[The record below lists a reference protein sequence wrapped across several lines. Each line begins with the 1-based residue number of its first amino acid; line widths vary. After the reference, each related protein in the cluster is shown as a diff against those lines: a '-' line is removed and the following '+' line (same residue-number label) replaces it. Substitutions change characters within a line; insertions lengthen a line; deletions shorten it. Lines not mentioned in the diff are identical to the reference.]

1 MIIAERIDALRPTL
15 FSSIKYRFRHSGH
28 LLRTRPGTS
37 HLCLCIVRVWITVR
51 APTTYRRSIFKSS
64 IASIVIIHITNA
76 TNHNVPVACFLH
88 FGKYSHR
95 YYTHISRF
103 IDFGFFDLFFFIY
116 SLFIHF
122 AFIIPRRNDIFVI
135 VLTFLNNVT
144 PMQLLFIYL
153 FFLTK

>member
-37 HLCLCIVRVWITVR
+37 HLCLCIVRVWNTVR
-51 APTTYRRSIFKSS
+51 VPTTYRRSIFKSS
-64 IASIVIIHITNA
+64 IAASIVIIHITDA

-88 FGKYSHR
+88 FGKHSHR

-103 IDFGFFDLFFFIY
+103 IDFGFFDPFLFIY
-116 SLFIHF
+116 SLFIYF
-122 AFIIPRRNDIFVI
+122 AFIIPRQNDIFVI
-135 VLTFLNNVT
+135 VRTFLNNVT
-144 PMQLLFIYL
+144 PMQ
-153 FFLTK
+153 FL